1 VSSGF
6 IVTIGHSSR
15 SLDDFVRLLRREK
28 IATLIDVRRFAGS
41 KRYPHFAARA
51 LGDSLVFEGVGYF
64 HEPDLGGMRKSV
76 PSSVN
81 DALDDAFRG
90 YADHMATP
98 AFRAAFERV
107 ARLAGRELVALM
119 CAEANPER
127 CHRRYLADAFAI
139 AGFDVRHVLDEGTRA
154 HVLHSALT
162 RRDGIIVYKRRGQ
175 LELFR

>member
-1 VSSGF
+1 MSSRV
-6 IVTIGHSSR
+6 IVTIGHSWR

-41 KRYPHFAARA
+41 KRHPHFASRA
-51 LGDSLVFEGVGYF
+51 LGDSLLFEGVGYF

-76 PSSVN
+76 PGSVN
-81 DALDDAFRG
+81 DALDDTFRG

-98 AFRAAFERV
+98 AFRTAFDRV

-119 CAEANPER
+119 CAEADPER
-127 CHRRYLADAFAI
+127 CHRRYLADAFSV
-139 AGFDVRHVLDEGTRA
+139 AGFQVRHVLDEGTRPHA
-154 HVLHSALT
+154 VHVALT
-162 RRDGIIVYKRRGQ
+162 RRDGTLVYKRRGQ